1 MRVGVVNIG
10 LGNVNSV
17 ARALAKLGVE
27 VDLVSDPAGLAS
39 TEKIVFPGVGSYGEA
54 VAKITCSGIREAIRE
69 EVLANKKPIL
79 GICLGMQLLAR
90 QSEEGEGL
98 GLDFIP
104 AEITLLKAW
113 EQGLSQPH
121 VGWNDVCHGGME
133 MFHGI
138 PENTSFYFVH
148 SYAMDSAQV
157 GCKIATCD
165 YGGTF
170 AAAVQQGNIWGA
182 QFHPEKSQQAGLKL
196 LQNFIAYQSHA

>member
-1 MRVGVVNIG
+1 MRIGVVNIG

-17 ARALAKLGVE
+17 ARALAKLGAE

-104 AEITLLKAW
+104 AEITRLKAR
-113 EQGLSQPH
+113 EQGLSLPH
-121 VGWNDVCHGGME
+121 VGWNDVSHGGME
-133 MFHGI
+133 MFRGI
-138 PENTSFYFVH
+138 PEKTSFYFVH
-148 SYAMDSAQV
+148 SYAMDSPQV

-196 LQNFIAYQSHA
+196 LQNFIEYQSHA